1 MTEETNLE
9 FNTTGSSGGGQEQEQ
24 SKETADTTDN
34 SSDEKA
40 ADTEPK
46 TDGDAT
52 DKEQDSQGESEK
64 EDKADSEQEAV
75 EINLPEDSIVEDK
88 EAFMNALK
96 GATESQEG
104 FDKLMEQVKELGEK
118 AQEKAEAESQ
128 AAWENTLTKWEGELK
143 SDEDFG
149 KDYEANTKSAMEVAE
164 DIGLASWL
172 KDTGFDKNP
181 DVLKAMLKVHTERS
195 DAAIRMGRK
204 AEAGHPKNADGTHK
218 IVFDSIG

>member
-1 MTEETNLE
+1 MTDETNIE
-9 FNTTGSSGGGQEQEQ
+9 FTNTGSSEGGQEQEQ
-24 SKETADTTDN
+24 STKTADTTDN

-64 EDKADSEQEAV
+64 EDKADGEEETV

-88 EAFMNALK
+88 EGFLNSLK
-96 GATESQEG
+96 EATKSQEG
-104 FDKLMEQVKELGEK
+104 FDKLMEHVKELGEK
-118 AQEKAEAESQ
+118 AQEKAREEDQ
-128 AAWENTLTKWEGELK
+128 AAWENTLTKWEDELK
-143 SDEDFG
+143 SDENFG
-149 KDYEANTKSAMEVAE
+149 KDYDANTKNAMEVAQ
-164 DIGLASWL
+164 DIGLAGWL

-204 AEAGHPKNADGTHK
+204 AEAGHPKNADGSHK
-218 IVFDSIG
+218 IVFDSIE